1 MDNFKWLSSKHLFSS
16 LVLLIAFVANGQTYS
31 RFYTNNQIT
40 AQIRAQGYKNN
51 GVYPEH
57 IYIKNK
63 TNTALTITGYMRIR
77 FTEILRNGDRGDI
90 QYKVDT
96 FSCTVPPCDESKVN
110 DYFNPDLKN
119 GVYEAVGFYIDE
131 IKERHQST
139 SQEVGYQKL
148 YFSELTTFHAEDAT
162 NKQTVTFNTD
172 GTCQCIGWI
181 YTDSHWLKG
190 TSNGIYHIKKTDSNS
205 YQIYTRWDEWLSEIY
220 NVSNNKYQNGGLLFR
235 KQ

>member
-1 MDNFKWLSSKHLFSS
+1 MNNFKLLFSS
-16 LVLLIAFVANGQTYS
+16 LFLFIAITTNGQTYS

-40 AQIRAQGYKNN
+40 AQIRAQGYKSK

-63 TNTALTITGYMRIR
+63 TNTALTITGYIRIR
-77 FTEILRNGDRGDI
+77 FTEIFRNGDHGDI

-96 FSCTVPPCDESKVN
+96 FSCTVPPYDESIVN
-110 DYFNPDLKN
+110 DYFNPDHKN

-139 SQEVGYQKL
+139 SQEIGYQKL
-148 YFSELTTFHAEDAT
+148 YFSERTTFYAEDTT
-162 NKQTVTFNTD
+162 NKQTVTFNSD
-172 GTCQCIGWI
+172 GTCQCVGWI
-181 YTDSHWLKG
+181 YTDSHWMKG
-190 TSNGIYHIKKTDSNS
+190 TSNGIYHIKKTSSNS

-220 NVSNNKYQNGGLLFR
+220 NVSNNKYQKDGLLFL